1 MNSLAPATAMR
12 NLLNEIADR
21 QESFGRFIHQ
31 PAPVQQQVV
40 WHPTSVIAHER
51 HALFHQQP
59 VCLWMTGLSAAGKS
73 TIAYALEKKL
83 LQAGHA
89 CVVLDGDNLRHHLC
103 SDLGFTEQD
112 RRENLRRAAEVAH
125 LFNEAGMIV
134 ITAFISPSASDRAMA
149 RAIIG
154 DARFVEVYVDAASA
168 VCEERDPKGLYQ
180 RARKGE
186 IPNFTGVS
194 APYDIPLQP
203 EIVLKSDRQTV
214 GGSVQVLFDYLSE
227 HSFSGDSFKDK

>member
-12 NLLNEIADR
+12 NLMNEIADR
-21 QESFGRFIHQ
+21 QDSFGRFLHQ
-31 PAPVQQQVV
+31 PAPVQHQVV
-40 WHPTSVIAHER
+40 WHPTNVVPGER
-51 HALFHQQP
+51 NALFQQQP
-59 VCLWMTGLSAAGKS
+59 ICLWMTGLSAAGKS
-73 TIAYALEKKL
+73 TIAYALERKL

-103 SDLGFTEQD
+103 SDLGFSAQD

-154 DARFVEVYVDAASA
+154 DTRFVEVYVDAACS

-180 RARKGE
+180 RARNGE
-186 IPNFTGVS
+186 IPHFTGVS
-194 APYDIPLQP
+194 APYEIPLCP
-203 EIVLKSDRQTV
+203 DIVLKSDRQTV

-227 HSFSGDSFKDK
+227 HSFSVHQSKDE